1 MPALVV
7 LDTNALILP
16 FERRVRIEAELE
28 RLLGPFQGLVPSPCL
43 LELERIAKE
52 ESGARRDRAKMARQ
66 FADRFERVAAEG
78 RADEAALRVAKERS
92 AHLFTNDLELIRL
105 AKADKVPVIRLKGLS
120 HLVFA
125 EHNTNND

>member
-16 FERRVRIEAELE
+16 FERRIRIESELE
-28 RLLGPFQGLVPSPCL
+28 RLLGPWSGLVPSPCL

-66 FADRFERVAAEG
+66 FAARFERVEAQG
-78 RADEAALRVAKERS
+78 RADEATIQVAKERG
-92 AHLFTNDLELIRL
+92 AHLFTNDLEVIRS
-105 AKADKVPVIRLKGLS
+105 AKAANIPVIRLKGLS
-120 HLVFA
+120 HLMLA
-125 EHNTNND
+125 QEED